1 VDVRRGSAKIS
12 LGRKMVRK
20 QRISGQD
27 NYRLPRAAVVWV
39 GGVERARKSDQWASC
54 DRRGLGPQH
63 EAMAPEHHRH
73 PEPQA
78 DGNRQIDVLATEAL
92 DDENL
97 SRSKDSA
104 AAPKPVF
111 KQGRAPG

>member
-1 VDVRRGSAKIS
+1 
-12 LGRKMVRK
+12 
-20 QRISGQD
+20 
-27 NYRLPRAAVVWV
+27 
-39 GGVERARKSDQWASC
+39 
-54 DRRGLGPQH
+54 
-63 EAMAPEHHRH
+63 MAPEHHRH

-111 KQGRAPG
+111 KQGRAPGNDPNRANGCHRQAQPQHSPGANPKPNA